1 MLLSTARWTTGS
13 WNDPTVPQNELDSSK
28 PENEMR
34 DKLGQS
40 SKQEDTHKGI
50 PYNTEEEVF
59 RLDANWDEK

>member
-1 MLLSTARWTTGS
+1 
-13 WNDPTVPQNELDSSK
+13 
-28 PENEMR
+28 MR

-59 RLDANWDEK
+59 RLDAN